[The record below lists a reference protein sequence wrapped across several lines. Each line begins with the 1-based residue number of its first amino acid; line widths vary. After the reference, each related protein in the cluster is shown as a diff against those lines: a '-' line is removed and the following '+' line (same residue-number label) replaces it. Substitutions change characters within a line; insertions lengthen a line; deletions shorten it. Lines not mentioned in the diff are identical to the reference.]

1 MAESAAVVDVLARVR
16 ANTSGF
22 TKGMNDA
29 QKSLNKLSTSSVVKG
44 TIIGNV
50 LFQAASKAAR
60 GFGTL
65 LVGAYRDSVNGAREE
80 ASMQMR
86 LERLLLNTAG
96 ATREQVQLLHQ
107 HAEALEQST
116 VVSKGN
122 IAVVQSQLATF
133 DLHGSTIAQL
143 TPAILDYVVAEKG
156 ATASSDQFKSMTNG
170 LASALNGQ
178 FGALARTG
186 FVLSEYDKQ
195 MIKTGTENERAA
207 AIVRILGTTY
217 RDFASI
223 NGAAATASVRLGKAI
238 EKLKGDFGK
247 AILPVVQRFQSTIA
261 DKVIPVFQRLQ
272 ERFADG
278 KAIEKLVQFFQKL
291 LGNLRDFGGAIITV
305 LEPAFTGLL
314 LPAIK
319 IVVAGIISFIKV
331 LGAVGR
337 FIKKNITFFQV
348 LVGVIAAVAIGTAA
362 YLIQVK
368 LLNAALLLKGKIV
381 KNVTRAFKVL
391 NAVMRLNPIG
401 FIIGAVAAL
410 ATGFVILWN
419 RSDNFRKMVINL
431 GKVGLLVFGGIIR
444 VVGQFAEALAFI
456 VTGPARALLEVMALF
471 SPAAA
476 DARDKLKN
484 MTDGVGEF
492 FDGMAKKVE
501 DSGKALDKFAT
512 KKVKAPTVE
521 KPKKASEVDLSLL
534 GNAGKEKR
542 VDEKT
547 RKAAEKL
554 AKQLAD
560 NRKALKKA
568 VENYN
573 DFLKN
578 DFATSFMNGSERA
591 SDAVYSALDKLRA
604 VFDAQA
610 KMLSGPALKNLEKAF
625 DKVNKQVRGM
635 IGEYAKVAGMIEDVQ
650 DQIDDAYKALEDAI
664 ESRRDAMSDFNSMIA
679 TPFGEPSEVR
689 KAMAGADA
697 SVDSIISQF
706 DSIAKALEKRFAGLA
721 PEGKDI
727 LLDYFKSQTQGLI
740 DLARKREGAVRQ
752 LQKAQE
758 DLNEL
763 LDEQKGFSSDLAKSL
778 KSFAFALIDISKS
791 DSASVY
797 KVTKTATGLIIT
809 QTKKSTNA
817 VDTITKNLQTK
828 LKDIVAFSSNINK
841 LIASGLNEEYI
852 RQLLGAGP
860 EAAGETAAA
869 LASAST
875 EQLSTINKLYSDINS
890 TATKFSSDMGD
901 KFYNSA
907 IHMAEQFAEGARLG
921 LEDIDTAMNN
931 ITTNISNVLGILGDT
946 GLTNAQALVD
956 ALVAE
961 LTRQA
966 NLDSVKNGALGIKNG
981 IATALDLLKGKGSQV
996 AADLTQ
1002 ELYDKLL
1009 AEKARLVALAESIA
1023 AAIAAALASAAASI
1037 GVTVGDLGPSGNGG
1051 GFDAASVRI
1060 GEEKDRGG
1068 TQEFNRAV
1076 TSVAEAA
1083 SSAVGS
1089 AKAAT
1094 SAIKKTAT
1102 AVTKS
1107 SSTFSKTQLQLVKE
1121 GLAAAKTN
1129 TVNTTTL
1136 AGVMKASVK
1145 RPNKVKSTSMPNF
1158 RPEATKTKFTGSN
1171 TVSRANMP
1179 FGGQSVAN
1187 VTINT
1192 RSVPTASQTKAV
1204 VQSTLKAASSAR
1216 K

>member
-1 MAESAAVVDVLARVR
+1 VAESAAVVDVLARVR

-50 LFQAASKAAR
+50 LFQAASKAAK

-65 LVGAYRDSVNGAREE
+65 LVGAYRDSVAGAREE

-86 LERLLLNTAG
+86 LERLLLNTGG

-122 IAVVQSQLATF
+122 IATVQSQLATF

-178 FGALARTG
+178 FGALSRTG
-186 FVLSEYDKQ
+186 FVLSDYDKQ

-247 AILPVVQRFQSTIA
+247 AILPVVQQFQSTIA

-578 DFATSFMNGSERA
+578 DFATS
-591 SDAVYSALDKLRA
+591 L
-604 VFDAQA
+604 
-610 KMLSGPALKNLEKAF
+610 
-625 DKVNKQVRGM
+625 
-635 IGEYAKVAGMIEDVQ
+635 
-650 DQIDDAYKALEDAI
+650 
-664 ESRRDAMSDFNSMIA
+664 
-679 TPFGEPSEVR
+679 
-689 KAMAGADA
+689 
-697 SVDSIISQF
+697 
-706 DSIAKALEKRFAGLA
+706 
-721 PEGKDI
+721 
-727 LLDYFKSQTQGLI
+727 
-740 DLARKREGAVRQ
+740 
-752 LQKAQE
+752 
-758 DLNEL
+758 
-763 LDEQKGFSSDLAKSL
+763 
-778 KSFAFALIDISKS
+778 
-791 DSASVY
+791 
-797 KVTKTATGLIIT
+797 
-809 QTKKSTNA
+809 
-817 VDTITKNLQTK
+817 
-828 LKDIVAFSSNINK
+828 
-841 LIASGLNEEYI
+841 
-852 RQLLGAGP
+852 
-860 EAAGETAAA
+860 
-869 LASAST
+869 
-875 EQLSTINKLYSDINS
+875 
-890 TATKFSSDMGD
+890 
-901 KFYNSA
+901 
-907 IHMAEQFAEGARLG
+907 
-921 LEDIDTAMNN
+921 
-931 ITTNISNVLGILGDT
+931 
-946 GLTNAQALVD
+946 
-956 ALVAE
+956 
-961 LTRQA
+961 
-966 NLDSVKNGALGIKNG
+966 
-981 IATALDLLKGKGSQV
+981 
-996 AADLTQ
+996 
-1002 ELYDKLL
+1002 
-1009 AEKARLVALAESIA
+1009 
-1023 AAIAAALASAAASI
+1023 
-1037 GVTVGDLGPSGNGG
+1037 
-1051 GFDAASVRI
+1051 
-1060 GEEKDRGG
+1060 
-1068 TQEFNRAV
+1068 
-1076 TSVAEAA
+1076 
-1083 SSAVGS
+1083 
-1089 AKAAT
+1089 
-1094 SAIKKTAT
+1094 
-1102 AVTKS
+1102 
-1107 SSTFSKTQLQLVKE
+1107 
-1121 GLAAAKTN
+1121 
-1129 TVNTTTL
+1129 
-1136 AGVMKASVK
+1136 
-1145 RPNKVKSTSMPNF
+1145 
-1158 RPEATKTKFTGSN
+1158 
-1171 TVSRANMP
+1171 
-1179 FGGQSVAN
+1179 
-1187 VTINT
+1187 
-1192 RSVPTASQTKAV
+1192 
-1204 VQSTLKAASSAR
+1204 
-1216 K
+1216 

>member
-65 LVGAYRDSVNGAREE
+65 LVGAYRDSVNGAKEE

-578 DFATSFMNGSERA
+578 DFANSFMKGAEGA
-591 SDAVYSALDKLRA
+591 SDSVYSALDKLRA

-907 IHMAEQFAEGARLG
+907 IQMAEQFAEGARLG

-1009 AEKARLVALAESIA
+1009 AEKARLVALAQSIA

-1145 RPNKVKSTSMPNF
+1145 SPNKVKSTSMPNF

-1171 TVSRANMP
+1171 TVSKANMP

>member
-817 VDTITKNLQTK
+817 VDTITKNLQAK

-907 IHMAEQFAEGARLG
+907 IQMAEQFAEGARLG

-1102 AVTKS
+1102 AVTES

-1145 RPNKVKSTSMPNF
+1145 SPNAVKSTSMPNF

-1171 TVSRANMP
+1171 TVSKANMP
-1179 FGGQSVAN
+1179 FGGQSIAN